1 MPKHSRPRRRQ
12 TIQSNTY
19 RFFVDADALHGR
31 EVVIEDAELAH
42 QLGVVL
48 RLRAGERVLLLD
60 NSGWQYV
67 VALNTLVG
75 DRVTGTVE
83 RKELAGGEPRTKLTL
98 YVALLRPERFEWVLQ
113 KGTDLGVSAF
123 VPVICERSTVAD
135 ADELSERKLDRWRRI
150 VREAAEQSRRGK
162 LPRLA
167 PALFFPAASEQA
179 ARRGQALLLWEGAG
193 VPSLRKV
200 LRDTGREQDGQ
211 ETPRRELRDE
221 RPGDEGRMMRGRR
234 QESETISSIVP
245 SPRPPVSGS
254 PGLPFSVALFSGPE
268 GGFSAGEFETALRYG
283 MIPVTLGPRTLRAE
297 TAPLVAASAILYEMG
312 DLD

>member
-1 MPKHSRPRRRQ
+1 MPKHPRAQRRQ

-31 EVVIEDAELAH
+31 EVAIEDAELAH
-42 QLGVVL
+42 QLGIVL
-48 RLRAGERVLLLD
+48 RLRAGDRVLLLD

-75 DRVTGTVE
+75 DRVTGPVE

-113 KGTDLGVSAF
+113 KGTELGVSAF

-162 LPRLA
+162 LPRLG
-167 PALFFPAASEQA
+167 PALFFPAACEQA

-193 VPSLRKV
+193 VPPLRRV
-200 LRDTGREQDGQ
+200 LRGSSQPTAGEELKTEDRRSRLVD
-211 ETPRRELRDE
+211 PRSAILDPR
-221 RPGDEGRMMRGRR
+221 
-234 QESETISSIVP
+234 SSAQ
-245 SPRPPVSGS
+245 
-254 PGLPFSVALFSGPE
+254 PFSIALFSGPE
-268 GGFSAGEFETALRYG
+268 GGFSAGEFETATRYG

-312 DLD
+312 DLE

>member
-1 MPKHSRPRRRQ
+1 MPKHQRPRRRQ

-31 EVVIEDAELAH
+31 ELVIEDAELAH
-42 QLGVVL
+42 QLGAVL
-48 RLRAGERVLLLD
+48 RLRPGERVLLLD

-67 VALNTLVG
+67 VALDSLAG

-113 KGTDLGVSAF
+113 KGTELGVSAF
-123 VPVICERSTVAD
+123 VPVICERSTIAD
-135 ADELSERKLDRWRRI
+135 ADELSERKLERWRRI

-167 PALFFPAASEQA
+167 SALFFPAACEQA
-179 ARRGQALLLWEGAG
+179 ARRSQALLLWEGAG
-193 VPSLRKV
+193 VLAMRRILRGLSTSTAGGELKIEDRGSKIGDSRAAI
-200 LRDTGREQDGQ
+200 LE
-211 ETPRRELRDE
+211 PR
-221 RPGDEGRMMRGRR
+221 
-234 QESETISSIVP
+234 SSAQ
-245 SPRPPVSGS
+245 
-254 PGLPFSVALFSGPE
+254 PFSIALFSGPE
-268 GGFSAGEFETALRYG
+268 GGFSAGEFETASRYG
-283 MIPVTLGPRTLRAE
+283 IIPVTLGPRTLRAE

>member
-1 MPKHSRPRRRQ
+1 MPRHSRPRRRQ

-31 EVVIEDAELAH
+31 EVVIEDAELIH
-42 QLGVVL
+42 QLGAVL

-113 KGTDLGVSAF
+113 KGTELGVSAF
-123 VPVICERSTVAD
+123 VPVICERSTIAD

-150 VREAAEQSRRGK
+150 VCEAAEQSRRGK

-167 PALFFPAASEQA
+167 PALFFPAACEQA

-193 VPSLRKV
+193 APPLRRV
-200 LRDTGREQDGQ
+200 LRGSSQLATDEELKIEDRRSKIAD
-211 ETPRRELRDE
+211 PR
-221 RPGDEGRMMRGRR
+221 
-234 QESETISSIVP
+234 SSILD
-245 SPRPPVSGS
+245 PRLSAQ
-254 PGLPFSVALFSGPE
+254 PFSIALFSGPE
-268 GGFSAGEFETALRYG
+268 GGFSAGEFETASRYG

-312 DLD
+312 DLE